1 MASRAKTTVR
11 RPTQARSKATFRAI
25 LEAAAQVLRAEGL
38 GGTTTARIAER
49 AGVSIGTLYQYFPN
63 KEAIYGELCEDLI
76 QRMNA
81 SSRPLLSNI
90 PMDAGLVEIV
100 STIVDGLIRMHTLDP
115 ELHQQLARFEA
126 MNGFS
131 RLQAHQDSRTVLVMA
146 ALGARPDLLRALDP
160 ELAAQ
165 VLILSFTGVVER
177 WARTAP
183 ERLRDPVARREITAL
198 VAGYLAPE
206 NPVFPATPQP

>member
-1 MASRAKTTVR
+1 MASSAKTTVR
-11 RPTQARSKATFRAI
+11 RPTQARSKATFQAI

-63 KEAIYGELCEDLI
+63 KEAIYGELCEDLVE
-76 QRMNA
+76 RMNTH
-81 SSRPLLSNI
+81 SLPLLSNI
-90 PMDAGLVEIV
+90 PRDAGLAEIV
-100 STIVDGLIRMHTLDP
+100 PAIVDGLIRMHTLDP

-126 MNGFS
+126 MNGFT
-131 RLQAHQDSRTVLVMA
+131 RLQAHQDARMALVQA
-146 ALGARPDLLRALDP
+146 ALAARPDLMRSLDL

-183 ERLRDPVARREITAL
+183 ERLRDPVARREIAAL
-198 VAGYLAPE
+198 VTGYLAPE
-206 NPVFPATPQP
+206 NPIGGHA